1 MNTSKTEQALIAI
14 LMTGDTHRDL
24 LSQLSANLFTDEL
37 TNKAFKVIEAL
48 IAKGKTPDAVN
59 FFQYSKEVEGFAAK
73 DMATVVNWSSIL
85 TYNEPINEYIA
96 TLKDAN
102 IKRSIGQ
109 ILTEESL
116 GMHNT
121 SDGYTAATGIIKRL
135 TSLLDTGG
143 TTDNIIDLLQLT
155 NDEREAY
162 YRRAA
167 LTAAG
172 KTTGVETGIQSIN
185 RFTGGWHPEFIII
198 AGRPSMGKTALALF
212 HGMQSKEPGIYFNLE
227 MNPSQLCQR
236 LILMEAEDKIQSS
249 RLRDGNLTQPELAAF
264 EQTIGKIEKSPFLIY
279 DKARCGV
286 HEAIRVIKR
295 EHRKGRCK
303 WVIIDYLQLMTIEGF
318 RGGNREA
325 EVAEISRTI
334 KAAQKELG
342 IPIIALAQLSREVE
356 KRADKKPMLSDL
368 RESGSLE
375 QDADTVAFVWRP
387 SYYGLNDD
395 NGTPYTN
402 EIFYLFEKHRQGAT
416 GTVEFRHSSNM
427 TSFSDSGASPQGSSY
442 LPSPPKDLR
451 NYADNDWDNDT
462 TNPF

>member
-1 MNTSKTEQALIAI
+1 MESDN
-14 LMTGDTHRDL
+14 
-24 LSQLSANLFTDEL
+24 
-37 TNKAFKVIEAL
+37 
-48 IAKGKTPDAVN
+48 
-59 FFQYSKEVEGFAAK
+59 
-73 DMATVVNWSSIL
+73 
-85 TYNEPINEYIA
+85 
-96 TLKDAN
+96 
-102 IKRSIGQ
+102 Q
-109 ILTEESL
+109 IL
-116 GMHNT
+116 
-121 SDGYTAATGIIKRL
+121 
-135 TSLLDTGG
+135 
-143 TTDNIIDLLQLT
+143 
-155 NDEREAY
+155 
-162 YRRAA
+162 
-167 LTAAG
+167 
-172 KTTGVETGIQSIN
+172 
-185 RFTGGWHPEFIII
+185 
-198 AGRPSMGKTALALF
+198 
-212 HGMQSKEPGIYFNLE
+212 
-227 MNPSQLCQR
+227 
-236 LILMEAEDKIQSS
+236 SS

-264 EQTIGKIEKSPFLIY
+264 EKTIGKIEHNPFLIY

-416 GTVEFRHSSNM
+416 GTVEFRHSVNM
-427 TSFSDSGASPQGSSY
+427 TSFSDSGITPQGSSF

-451 NYADNDWDNDT
+451 NYADNDWDTTT